1 MGWPGV
7 PMVLGEAHWLPVGM
21 LVGGVGRS
29 SLVMEKKQCVGD
41 RGKRSFVFKYAELEE
56 LMKNIRKF
64 YRL

>member
-1 MGWPGV
+1 MAWGANATGV
-7 PMVLGEAHWLPVGM
+7 SSLAARWHARGV
-21 LVGGVGRS
+21 VGRS